1 MKNKFFTDKFVPA
14 PKFAGVGRMEDYY
27 GEGFNKGYDSGFP
40 YEADFGIF
48 NSPAFRRS
56 FPAVLQCGGYGDCR
70 ALFGRER
77 AGWGGGYGFPELYD
91 HGLLHGSVQRFCNS
105 GGSQVRGKGLF
116 RHASGG
122 GEQRVAVG
130 GFFCCHDHGGSP
142 AVPEYSHLDENPGG
156 YFRVLLRIHTD
167 YFSGDSGHLSL

>member
-48 NSPAFRRS
+48 NSPAFRRP

-77 AGWGGGYGFPELYD
+77 AGWGGEKEKAVRHILYYW
-91 HGLLHGSVQRFCNS
+91 
-105 GGSQVRGKGLF
+105 GGMVRQGADTFL
-116 RHASGG
+116 
-122 GEQRVAVG
+122 
-130 GFFCCHDHGGSP
+130 
-142 AVPEYSHLDENPGG
+142 
-156 YFRVLLRIHTD
+156 
-167 YFSGDSGHLSL
+167 